1 MSYELSAPP
10 VVADLQAHAR
20 AITSQAFS
28 VSHRTLGDWPISTP
42 LVNGKRQPRTA
53 EVWAFALAVM
63 GDADLEAEVIQRMAQ
78 GLRADVEVLL
88 PSAREAKALRNANL
102 KGGRGAHLRTANTA
116 A

>member
-10 VVADLQAHAR
+10 VVADLQSHAR

-53 EVWAFALAVM
+53 EVWAFALAVL
-63 GDADLEAEVIQRMAQ
+63 GDADLEAEVTQRMTQ
-78 GLRADVEVLL
+78 SLRTDVEVLL
-88 PSAREAKALRNANL
+88 PAAREAKAERDSSL
-102 KGGRGAHLRTANTA
+102 KGGRGAHLRTENA
-116 A
+116 AV